1 MYDAYIIKKEY
12 GAGSGNRTRNPTVM
26 SLVSY
31 QTVLSFHLYKM
42 VKRAL
47 LRSSIPEIHTNTK
60 GYFILTNWI
69 LLHPVTNMH
78 KPFLEV
84 CVRIAQSLDS

>member
-1 MYDAYIIKKEY
+1 VDKTGLDTPLYHIYT
-12 GAGSGNRTRNPTVM
+12 NRIV
-26 SLVSY
+26 
-31 QTVLSFHLYKM
+31 HLYRM

-47 LRSSIPEIHTNTK
+47 LGSSIPEIHTNMK

-69 LLHPVTNMH
+69 LLHPVTNIH

-84 CVRIAQSLDS
+84 RVRIAQSLDS

>member
-1 MYDAYIIKKEY
+1 
-12 GAGSGNRTRNPTVM
+12 
-26 SLVSY
+26 
-31 QTVLSFHLYKM
+31 M

-47 LRSSIPEIHTNTK
+47 LRSSIRENHTNMK

-69 LLHPVTNMH
+69 LLHLVTNMH